1 MTTYLFIK
9 IALVAFFGLI
19 VWGFFNFVNE
29 AINAIRPPE
38 PFGSFGWVFF
48 YNKKTGRFYAYNAV
62 ELKLNICQP
71 IENFPNHIFEMQGE
85 NIHRNID
92 LQKYLFDK
100 AKGVDLTFKTISR
113 EKFLIA
119 YNIK

>member
-1 MTTYLFIK
+1 MTTYIFIK
-9 IALVAFFGLI
+9 IAFVAFFGLI
-19 VWGFFNFVNE
+19 VWGYFNFIKE
-29 AINAIRPPE
+29 AINAIRPT

-71 IENFPNHIFEMQGE
+71 IENFPNHTFEMQGDKI
-85 NIHRNID
+85 NLNLD

-100 AKGVDLTFKTISR
+100 AKGVNLTFKEISR
-113 EKFLIA
+113 EEFLIA
-119 YNIK
+119 YNTK